1 MKKNLGVLLAG
12 IIFGIVIM
20 KGEIVSWLRIYE
32 MFSFQSFHM
41 YGIIG
46 SSVAISALLFYLIKK
61 NNWKDIYGASIKF
74 TDKPKNYKAALIG
87 GTFFGLGWAM
97 TGACPGPIFSLI
109 GAGFPVFIVIIISAL
124 LGTFFYGLVQHK
136 LPK

>member
-32 MFSFQSFHM
+32 MFNFQSFHM

-46 SSVAISALLFYLIKK
+46 VSVAISALLFYLIKK
-61 NNWKDIYGASIKF
+61 NKWNNIYGNSITF
-74 TDKPKNYKAALIG
+74 ADKPKQYKAALFG
-87 GTFFGLGWAM
+87 GTLFGLGWAM

-109 GAGFPVFIVIIISAL
+109 GAGFPVFIVVIIS
-124 LGTFFYGLVQHK
+124 TSKVHSFMD
-136 LPK
+136 